1 MRGENQSTQAKT
13 SHGRVENQQT
23 QSTYDTE
30 SNLGHIGGRHID
42 FFMESADVRYLR
54 TSLFSQNERAR
65 LCERVSFVKTNEC
78 VNIVQKHFP

>member
-1 MRGENQSTQAKT
+1 MKNTFADSVRAFPYISQPFSFSQRHFFCNDNRFYNT
-13 SHGRVENQQT
+13 
-23 QSTYDTE
+23 
-30 SNLGHIGGRHID
+30 IHID

-65 LCERVSFVKTNEC
+65 LCERVSFEKTNEC